1 MLIKKLKC
9 KVLTN
14 GAEFIYTIIYHLVI
28 TQRGGGG
35 YGYLVDFFN
44 VKRGPKLLEICV
56 ITKLM
61 PSDIELFWT
70 AEFWSR

>member
-1 MLIKKLKC
+1 MGRAT

-14 GAEFIYTIIYHLVI
+14 RAEFIYTIIYHLVI

-35 YGYLVDFFN
+35 YGYLVDFFIN

-61 PSDIELFWT
+61 PSDIELF
-70 AEFWSR
+70 